1 MQTVHDGSERH
12 VSQMC
17 ELRFDERMFVRGVP
31 RCKVSGLHPVSGI
44 ESDVFCGIVLE
55 AKDV

>member
-1 MQTVHDGSERH
+1 M
-12 VSQMC
+12 SQMC

-44 ESDVFCGIVLE
+44 ENDVFCGLVLE
-55 AKDV
+55 AKDA